1 MAVLYIPRV
10 SHAAPNLPS
19 PGPHGVPE
27 RPRAGRPGPLLVPAG
42 WCAGFEGCTACR
54 DARRVE
60 ESMGREQRLRLE
72 EGMQIHCKPDA
83 D

>member
-10 SHAAPNLPS
+10 SHTAPNLPS
-19 PGPHGVPE
+19 PGPHGVPKDRE
-27 RPRAGRPGPLLVPAG
+27 RAVRGRCSFLQDG
-42 WCAGFEGCTACR
+42 AGFEGCTACR

-72 EGMQIHCKPDA
+72 EGMQVHCKPDA